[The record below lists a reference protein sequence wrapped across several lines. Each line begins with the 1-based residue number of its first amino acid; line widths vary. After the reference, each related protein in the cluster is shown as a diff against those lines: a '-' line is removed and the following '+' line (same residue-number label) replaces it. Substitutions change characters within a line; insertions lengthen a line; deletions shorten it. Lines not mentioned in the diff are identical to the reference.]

1 MPGCLGLGQR
11 PQRLQATCS
20 PMGGLWLVVPS
31 PCHTST
37 CCRGFPA
44 NIPCCPG
51 NGAEQQVRSPPVT
64 APASTMPLRSGN
76 SKVQKLTSLC
86 FCYFIIL
93 KSFLFK
99 GKKRERPY
107 LFTFRERRETEREK
121 NIDLFP
127 LTHPLV
133 GTWPAMQACALTGNR
148 TSDLSVCRQA
158 LNPVSQGNTYLTL
171 NQKSQYF

>member
-107 LFTFRERRETEREK
+107 LFTFRERRETEREEEK
-121 NIDLFP
+121 NQQVIASHIP
-127 LTHPLV
+127 HCPTT
-133 GTWPAMQACALTGNR
+133 GTWLAIQVCAL
-148 TSDLSVCRQA
+148 DQE
-158 LNPVSQGNTYLTL
+158 L
-171 NQKSQYF
+171 NQ